1 MPRSRGHL
9 SVNASLTWPVDELAA
24 SPPMNNEVPPSQPP
38 RAPPWRRLLRWEVFL
53 ALVIAADFALNV
65 RLSPYF
71 LSTETLADVSFNF
84 TEKGLVALPMAL
96 LIIAGEI
103 DISVAATMALVSVCM
118 GLLAARTTSLS
129 AIVGCGLSVGFLAGA
144 LNGALVTRWR
154 VPAIVATIG
163 TMSLYRGIAYG
174 ILGDRVLKDYPPAFA
189 FLGQGYI
196 AGPVSF
202 ELLLF
207 TLAAVVCA
215 LYLHRTEFG
224 RRLVALGFSK
234 TAAEMA
240 GVRVNRYRFWLFVA
254 TGVTSALASVLL
266 TSRLGSTRPSIAEG
280 MELDVISIV
289 ILGGVAI
296 SGGRGSIAGVVLAA
310 ILTGLA
316 IFGLGLINVP
326 GVVVSL
332 LMGALLILIVGL
344 PIAVQR
350 LARWR
355 MRMAPP
361 Q

>member
-1 MPRSRGHL
+1 M
-9 SVNASLTWPVDELAA
+9 TDEA
-24 SPPMNNEVPPSQPP
+24 PPSHRPP
-38 RAPPWRRLLRWEVFL
+38 RTPWWRRLIRWEVFL
-53 ALVIAADFALNV
+53 ALVVAGDFALNV

-71 LSTETLADVSFNF
+71 LSTETFADVSFNF

-103 DISVAATMALVSVCM
+103 DISIAAIMALVSVCM
-118 GLLAARTTSLS
+118 GLLATRTTSLS
-129 AIVGCGLSVGFLAGA
+129 AIVGCGLAVGLLAGA
-144 LNGALVTRWR
+144 FNGALVTRWR

-174 ILGDRVLKDYPPAFA
+174 ILGDRVLKHYPPAFA
-189 FLGQGYI
+189 LFGQGYI

-202 ELLLF
+202 ELVLF
-207 TLAAVVCA
+207 TFAAVVCT

-224 RRLVALGFSK
+224 RRLVALGCNK

-240 GVRVNRYRFWLFVA
+240 GVRVNRYRFGLFVA
-254 TGVTSALASVLL
+254 TGVASAAASVLL
-266 TSRLGSTRPSIAEG
+266 TSRLGSTRPSIAQG
-280 MELDVISIV
+280 MELDIISIV

-296 SGGRGSIAGVVLAA
+296 SGGRGSIPGVVLAA

-332 LMGALLILIVGL
+332 LMGALLIVIVGL
-344 PIAVQR
+344 PVAVRR
-350 LARWR
+350 LARAR
-355 MRMAPP
+355 TRAMP
-361 Q
+361 QL

>member
-1 MPRSRGHL
+1 MSP
-9 SVNASLTWPVDELAA
+9 ADIQPITDEAR
-24 SPPMNNEVPPSQPP
+24 PSQRVP
-38 RAPPWRRLLRWEVFL
+38 RTPWWQRLLRWEVFL

-71 LSTETLADVSFNF
+71 LSTETLSDVSFNF
-84 TEKGLVALPMAL
+84 TEKALVALPMAL

-118 GLLAARTTSLS
+118 GLLATTTASLS
-129 AIVGCGLSVGFLAGA
+129 AIVGCGLAVGLLAGA
-144 LNGALVTRWR
+144 FNGALVTRWR

-189 FLGQGYI
+189 FFGQGYI

-207 TLAAVVCA
+207 TLAAMLCA

-224 RRLVALGFSK
+224 RRLVAIGFNKS
-234 TAAEMA
+234 AAEMA
-240 GVRVNRYRFWLFVA
+240 GVRVNRYRFGLFVA
-254 TGVTSALASVLL
+254 TGVASAAASVLL
-266 TSRLGSTRPSIAEG
+266 TSRLGSTRPSIAQG
-280 MELDVISIV
+280 MELDIISMV
-289 ILGGVAI
+289 ILGGVVI
-296 SGGRGSIAGVVLAA
+296 TGGRGSIAGVVLAA
-310 ILTGLA
+310 ILTGLV

-326 GVVVSL
+326 GVVMSL

-344 PIAVQR
+344 PIVGKR
-350 LARWR
+350 LSRARAR
-355 MRMAPP
+355 TQLRP
-361 Q
+361 

>member
-1 MPRSRGHL
+1 MTEEACP
-9 SVNASLTWPVDELAA
+9 SLRV
-24 SPPMNNEVPPSQPP
+24 P
-38 RAPPWRRLLRWEVFL
+38 RAPWRRWLLRWEVFL
-53 ALVIAADFALNV
+53 ALVVAADFALNV
-65 RLSPYF
+65 QLSPYF
-71 LSTETLADVSFNF
+71 LSTETLSDVSFNF
-84 TEKGLVALPMAL
+84 TEKALVALPMAL

-118 GLLAARTTSLS
+118 GLLATTTASLS
-129 AIVGCGLSVGFLAGA
+129 
-144 LNGALVTRWR
+144 
-154 VPAIVATIG
+154 AIVATIG

-189 FLGQGYI
+189 FFGQGYI

-207 TLAAVVCA
+207 TLAALVCA

-224 RRLVALGFSK
+224 RRLVAIGCNK

-240 GVRVNRYRFWLFVA
+240 GVRVNRYRFGLFVA
-254 TGVTSALASVLL
+254 TGVASAAASVLL
-266 TSRLGSTRPSIAEG
+266 TSRLGSTRPSIAQG
-280 MELDVISIV
+280 MELDIISMV

-296 SGGRGSIAGVVLAA
+296 TGGRGSVAGVVLAA

-326 GVVVSL
+326 GVVMSM

-344 PIAVQR
+344 PIVGQR
-350 LARWR
+350 LSRARAR
-355 MRMAPP
+355 AQLRP
-361 Q
+361 